1 MENAMDSKNFNQ
13 VTDLFLTMGYLEME
27 QEISKSQN
35 SWQGIK
41 KLNQDLF
48 SVVELVVFGH
58 DPENVI
64 QNSVVINRQNFLN
77 ILESVE

>member
-1 MENAMDSKNFNQ
+1 MQSKNFNQ

-27 QEISKSQN
+27 KEINDSQN

-41 KLNQDLF
+41 KLNQEFF
-48 SVVELVVFGH
+48 SVVELVVFRH

-64 QNSVVINRQNFLN
+64 QNSVVLSRQHFQNMVDS
-77 ILESVE
+77 IG

>member
-1 MENAMDSKNFNQ
+1 MDSKNFNQ

-77 ILESVE
+77 ILENVE

>member
-1 MENAMDSKNFNQ
+1 MESKNFNQ

-27 QEISKSQN
+27 QEIAQGQN

-41 KLNQDLF
+41 KLNQDF
-48 SVVELVVFGH
+48 YSVVELIVFRH

-64 QNSVVINRQNFLN
+64 QNSVVINRQHFLN
-77 ILESVE
+77 LLDSIE